1 MHRRPRPDRKCRPVL
16 ANPRWFGMR
25 YRRTEAAGPRGSV
38 TVPAA
43 AAAAAV
49 GAVFGLVAGRRWPPA
64 AAARTP
70 RRHYWWRC
78 RTKAG
83 WRPGGPPPWPA
94 WPCSWLGLGRY
105 QNDERIRMF
114 VGDLQLKRLAGPASA
129 PSRRRRVMSFVVTT
143 ERRFRDQNCHLTS
156 KPRNRRTKHG
166 SDMC

>member
-38 TVPAA
+38 TVLT

-49 GAVFGLVAGRRWPPA
+49 VAVFVVVVGRHSLA

-70 RRHYWWRC
+70 RRHCWWRC
-78 RTKAG
+78 PAKAG

-94 WPCSWLGLGRY
+94 WPWSWLGALWAD

-114 VGDLQLKRLAGPASA
+114 VGDLQLNLAGPANKQT
-129 PSRRRRVMSFVVTT
+129 RRRLLVSFVVAT
-143 ERRFRDQNCHLTS
+143 ERRFRDQIGHLTS
-156 KPRNRRTKHG
+156 KPRNRRTKARH
-166 SDMC
+166 SNMC